1 MKKVLFAL
9 ACFVSSF
16 FFASCTQEQF
26 NDFLEKKPNI
36 SFVEEEGYIS
46 NNNSVL
52 IGTELSFK
60 IKASPNAGSKSPLA
74 RIVFTITDINGKIV
88 KESRPTIQDP
98 TVETVFTESFTTD
111 KASTYAITATV
122 TDEAGKVNIAELT
135 VTYMNPVIAE
145 IGVFKGNLAILG
157 RVTTDGG
164 IIPGTNPI
172 DEPLDISDIVTRIT
186 LGSVENNKINAMIDI
201 EGTPVIFE
209 ATQNGNDLVFDE
221 FIFNK
226 AINLYGVD
234 IELNITVNMTGVLE
248 NDVLTLD
255 GTASGT
261 GVVKVLGI
269 NVNVNLIDGTI
280 TGELEKE
287 E

>member
-98 TVETVFTESFTTD
+98 TVETVFIESFTTD
-111 KASTYAITATV
+111 KASTYAITAAV
-122 TDEAGKVNIAELT
+122 TDEEGKVNIAELT

>member
-1 MKKVLFAL
+1 MKKILLAL
-9 ACFVSSF
+9 TCLVTTV
-16 FFASCTQEQF
+16 FFASCTQEQID
-26 NDFLEKKPNI
+26 DFLEKKPNVA
-36 SFVEEEGYIS
+36 FVEAEGCIS
-46 NNNSVL
+46 SNTSVL
-52 IGTELSFK
+52 VGTELMFQV
-60 IKASPNAGSKSPLA
+60 KASPNSGSNSPLA
-74 RIVFTITDINGKIV
+74 HINFAVTDIHGQTV
-88 KESRPTIQDP
+88 KDVNPTIEDP
-98 TVETVFTESFTTD
+98 TGETVFTESFATE
-111 KASTYAITATV
+111 KASTYVITVTV
-122 TDEAGKVNIAELT
+122 TDEAGKAN
-135 VTYMNPVIAE
+135 IAE

-226 AINLYGVD
+226 TINLYGVD

>member
-9 ACFVSSF
+9 ACFFSSF

-98 TVETVFTESFTTD
+98 TVETVFIESFTTD

>member
-1 MKKVLFAL
+1 MKKILLAL
-9 ACFVSSF
+9 TCLVTTV
-16 FFASCTQEQF
+16 FFASCTQEQID
-26 NDFLEKKPNI
+26 DFLEKKPNVA
-36 SFVEEEGYIS
+36 FVEADGYIS
-46 NNNSVL
+46 SNTSV
-52 IGTELSFK
+52 IVGTELMFQ
-60 IKASPNAGSKSPLA
+60 IKASPNSGSNSPLA
-74 RIVFTITDINGKIV
+74 HINFAVTDINGQTV
-88 KESRPTIQDP
+88 KDVNPTIEDP
-98 TVETVFTESFTTD
+98 TGETVFTESFTTE
-111 KASTYAITATV
+111 KVSTYVVTVTV
-122 TDEAGKVNIAELT
+122 TDEAGKANIAELT
-135 VTYMNPVIAE
+135 VTYMNPVVAE
-145 IGVFKGNLAILG
+145 IGVFKGKLAILG

-164 IIPGTNPI
+164 IIPGTNPL

-186 LGSVENNKINAMIDI
+186 LGSVDNNTISAMIDI

-221 FIFNK
+221 FVFNK
-226 AINLYGVD
+226 AINLYGVE

-261 GVVKVLGI
+261 GIVKVLGI
-269 NVNVNLIDGTI
+269 NVHVNLIDGTI

>member
-122 TDEAGKVNIAELT
+122 TDEAGKVNIAEVI
-135 VTYMNPVIAE
+135 VTYIEPVTAE
-145 IGVFKGNLAILG
+145 IGVFKGNFAITG

-164 IIPGTNPI
+164 ILPGTAPI
-172 DEPLDISDIVTRIT
+172 DEPLSINDIVTEVS
-186 LGSVENNKINAMIDI
+186 LGSLDNDSINAMINID
-201 EGTPVIFE
+201 GTPVGFR
-209 ATQNGNDLVFDE
+209 AALDNNNLTFDE
-221 FIFNK
+221 FVFK
-226 AINLYGVD
+226 KGINISGVD
-234 IELNITVNMTGVLE
+234 IDLDLTINMTGVLE
-248 NDVLTLD
+248 EDTLTLN
-255 GTASGT
+255 GTAT
-261 GVVKVLGI
+261 GEGAIKVLGLD
-269 NVNVNLIDGTI
+269 VHVNLTEGNI
-280 TGELEKE
+280 TGVLQKE

>member
-1 MKKVLFAL
+1 MKKILLAL
-9 ACFVSSF
+9 TCLVTTV
-16 FFASCTQEQF
+16 FFASCTQEQID
-26 NDFLEKKPNI
+26 DFLEKKPNVA
-36 SFVEEEGYIS
+36 FVEAEGYIS
-46 NNNSVL
+46 SNTSVL
-52 IGTELSFK
+52 VGTELMFQV
-60 IKASPNAGSKSPLA
+60 KASPNSGSNSPLA
-74 RIVFTITDINGKIV
+74 HINFAVTDIHGQTV
-88 KESRPTIQDP
+88 KDVNPTIEDP
-98 TVETVFTESFTTD
+98 TGETVFTESFATE
-111 KASTYAITATV
+111 KASTYVITVTV
-122 TDEAGKVNIAELT
+122 TDEAGKANVAELT

-226 AINLYGVD
+226 VINLYGVD

-261 GVVKVLGI
+261 GIVKVLGI

>member
-1 MKKVLFAL
+1 MKKILLAL
-9 ACFVSSF
+9 TCLVTTM
-16 FFASCTQEQF
+16 FFASCTQEQID
-26 NDFLEKKPNI
+26 DFLEKKPNVA
-36 SFVEEEGYIS
+36 FVEAEGCIS
-46 NNNSVL
+46 SNTSVL
-52 IGTELSFK
+52 VGTELMFQ
-60 IKASPNAGSKSPLA
+60 IKASPNSGSNSPLA
-74 RIVFTITDINGKIV
+74 HINFAVTDIHGQTV
-88 KESRPTIQDP
+88 KDVNPTIEDP
-98 TVETVFTESFTTD
+98 TGETVFTESFATE
-111 KASTYAITATV
+111 KASTYVITVTV
-122 TDEAGKVNIAELT
+122 TDEAGKANVAELT

-201 EGTPVIFE
+201 EGTSVIFE

-226 AINLYGVD
+226 TINLYGVE